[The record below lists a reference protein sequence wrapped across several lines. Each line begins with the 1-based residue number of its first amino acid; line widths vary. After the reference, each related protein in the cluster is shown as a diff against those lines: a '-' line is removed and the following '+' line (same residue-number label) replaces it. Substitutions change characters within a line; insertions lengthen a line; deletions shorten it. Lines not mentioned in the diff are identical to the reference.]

1 MTAAPGAPAV
11 LGIPNGSFAENT
23 WVVSDPGSGEAVVID
38 PGEEHGRIL
47 AAIRHRG
54 LAVRGIWLTHAH
66 VDHVWGV
73 DAVRDATGA
82 PVWLHP
88 ADRSWYDA
96 FPAQCQ
102 HFGFSPPAPLGPPDH
117 DLVAGELLSLGP
129 WRFAVRHVPGHS
141 PGHVAFV
148 GHGLCL
154 SGDVLFQGS
163 IGRSDL
169 PGGDHDQL
177 LRSIRDELLVLPD
190 DTRVLPGHGPETTIG
205 RERASNPF
213 LRQS

>member
-1 MTAAPGAPAV
+1 
-11 LGIPNGSFAENT
+11 
-23 WVVSDPGSGEAVVID
+23 
-38 PGEEHGRIL
+38 
-47 AAIRHRG
+47 
-54 LAVRGIWLTHAH
+54 
-66 VDHVWGV
+66 
-73 DAVRDATGA
+73 
-82 PVWLHP
+82 
-88 ADRSWYDA
+88 
-96 FPAQCQ
+96 
-102 HFGFSPPAPLGPPDH
+102 
-117 DLVAGELLSLGP
+117 LLSLGP

-177 LRSIRDELLVLPD
+177 LRSIHDELLVLPD

-205 RERASNPF
+205 RERAGNPF
-213 LRQS
+213 LVRDA